1 MSSLLIVACWSEQA
15 VRVPGCGSVQLV
27 AKARPA
33 CFLCPAKWTLEQ
45 ADISVL
51 PPLESY
57 NTVVNWL
64 LRDASPILSLRK
76 LPAVGLGRG
85 KTMSVRVVSSHYL
98 LRLTGSH
105 WVFVSRCAASSV
117 DHIGP
122 VGYVCMGLLGTNRW
136 QDYACD
142 PNLGQ
147 H

>member
-27 AKARPA
+27 AKAWPA

-76 LPAVGLGRG
+76 LSAVGPGEREDNVSQRGLISLPSQTDRVPLGVCKQVCSQQCGPHRPCR
-85 KTMSVRVVSSHYL
+85 VRVHGATWHQQV
-98 LRLTGSH
+98 
-105 WVFVSRCAASSV
+105 A
-117 DHIGP
+117 
-122 VGYVCMGLLGTNRW
+122 GLCL
-136 QDYACD
+136 
-142 PNLGQ
+142 
-147 H
+147 